1 MANIKTKKSGIDST
15 KYFILLNGDII
26 GFVKKDA
33 GKWTASTDKA
43 GFEHVVYTSKT
54 KKDAVETWVH
64 KFLTDGRE
72 GY

>member
-1 MANIKTKKSGIDST
+1 MTNIKTKKSATDST

-26 GFVKKDA
+26 GQVKKVN
-33 GKWTASTDKA
+33 GQWFASTDKA
-43 GFEHVVYTSKT
+43 GFEHVLYSSKT